1 METEQE
7 RSRFCRADGQVW
19 VLAVSH
25 QAALRLLALP
35 GRGSKAL
42 SWDIPALPHP
52 HFLNSDLFVK
62 SYLQLVPALSAEQK
76 AVLKAK
82 EPIKSM
88 HRGKSNTMKKT

>member
-1 METEQE
+1 MLMGRFGAGSVTPGCSEAVGSARE
-7 RSRFCRADGQVW
+7 RQQS
-19 VLAVSH
+19 S
-25 QAALRLLALP
+25 
-35 GRGSKAL
+35 L
-42 SWDIPALPHP
+42 SWAVTSSRGWAMPALPHP

-62 SYLQLVPALSAEQK
+62 SCLQLVPALSAEQK